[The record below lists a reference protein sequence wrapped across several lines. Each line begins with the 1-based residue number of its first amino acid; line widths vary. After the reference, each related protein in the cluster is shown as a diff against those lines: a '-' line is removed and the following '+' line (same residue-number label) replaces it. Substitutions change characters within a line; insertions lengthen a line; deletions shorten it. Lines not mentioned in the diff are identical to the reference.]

1 MHLLRDHSATGGV
14 PEGSISL
21 GDTCLRLIAGDMEVR
36 TALGRLATPMRTRR
50 DPERTTAGRA
60 DGGPRAS
67 GTTPEVRCGHNG
79 LIMIHGVVGGYVARC
94 LACQMMGPV
103 WDDPE
108 AARRALLELG
118 MPYRV

>member
-1 MHLLRDHSATGGV
+1 
-14 PEGSISL
+14 
-21 GDTCLRLIAGDMEVR
+21 MEPSNPTRVE
-36 TALGRLATPMRTRR
+36 LGRARSPLRVS
-50 DPERTTAGRA
+50 PERVTVAHA

-67 GTTPEVRCGHNG
+67 GIAPEVRCGHNG
-79 LIMIHGVVGGYVARC
+79 LAMIHGVVGGYVARC
-94 LACQMMGPV
+94 LACQMIGPV

>member
-1 MHLLRDHSATGGV
+1 MCMLVTCSCGFIFNRPGHPRTHPSSPTRRSPDPLGG
-14 PEGSISL
+14 
-21 GDTCLRLIAGDMEVR
+21 
-36 TALGRLATPMRTRR
+36 LATRRRTRR
-50 DPERTTAGRA
+50 DPEQPPAGRA

-79 LIMIHGVVGGYVARC
+79 LVMIHGVVGGYVARC

-118 MPYRV
+118 MTYRV